1 MPVNG
6 VLLVV
11 TDAGTKHKSLEE
23 SIKEKAAEK
32 NIKIFIAFYPNCQ
45 HRRYCQ
51 ESLPA
56 YTSVSDGRVFN
67 LTDLDTDNFLDS
79 LLFTV
84 SNIYL

>member
-1 MPVNG
+1 MPDNG
-6 VLLVV
+6 VILVV
-11 TDAGTKHKSLEE
+11 TDAGTKQRDLEE

-32 NIKIFIAFYPNCQ
+32 NIKIFIVFYPNCQ
-45 HRRYCQ
+45 HPKHCE

-56 YTSVSDGRVFN
+56 FTSVSDRRVFN